1 MAAMGEFMEDHAS
14 WWCEI
19 VDFSRNEI
27 GKDAHVVRGEGMR

>member
-14 WWCEI
+14 WCEI